1 MGRCPPRSSLCF
13 IWPEGSP
20 TDFVTKKTLCC
31 LWSLENQFYCNR
43 NNWLGHSSTSTITPR
58 RFYLSR
64 TRNKVSLTPLL
75 PGFRHPCLP
84 TSSSLSLFSSSVLQS
99 SCPGAL
105 PSLLPWPVC
114 PGQPRWSP
122 RETLWLTPHPK
133 RPSPARR
140 VTTAPPGRSASEK
153 SPFIWKSSFLAV
165 R

>member
-75 PGFRHPCLP
+75 PGSPPPVSPHVVLTLSLLILGSSKQLPGRPSLSAALARLSRAAPVVAAGDSVAHPSP
-84 TSSSLSLFSSSVLQS
+84 QASFSGSTSHHSSSRALCLREEPVYMEIQF
-99 SCPGAL
+99 PG
-105 PSLLPWPVC
+105 C
-114 PGQPRWSP
+114 
-122 RETLWLTPHPK
+122 
-133 RPSPARR
+133 
-140 VTTAPPGRSASEK
+140 
-153 SPFIWKSSFLAV
+153 
-165 R
+165 